1 MGCLPILII
10 IFLAV
15 ALFGGGDGNEI
26 RRPPVI
32 EPPFEDGVETMPMPG
47 NLQPE
52 YAVEDPGAPQDSQGT
67 AFAISP
73 GGLWLT
79 AEHVVN
85 GCDRLGL
92 ATASNTA
99 ERVREVYES
108 ETSDTALIADG
119 LDSAIALPLATQVP
133 AEGEAG
139 WHMGFPASRPAVV
152 ESRFIG
158 RANAVRSGSGQA
170 QAILAWAELRRIPE
184 FDHPLGGISGGPTLD
199 GLGRVVG
206 VNSASSD
213 RRGRILTSH
222 PRQAINLV
230 RAAGQTAAPTAAAPI
245 DGPDEAARRFE
256 QLFAAGAIR
265 HVYCDVR

>member
-15 ALFGGGDGNEI
+15 ALFGGGEGDEI
-26 RRPPVI
+26 RRPPIV
-32 EPPFEDGVETMPMPG
+32 EPPFEDGVETLPMPG

-52 YAVEDPGAPQDSQGT
+52 YSVEDPGAPQDSQGT
-67 AFAISP
+67 AFAIGT

-92 ATASNTA
+92 ATASFTA
-99 ERVREVYES
+99 ERVREVFES

-119 LDSAIALPLATQVP
+119 IASTIALPLASVVP
-133 AEGEAG
+133 AEGETG

-152 ESRFIG
+152 ESRYIG
-158 RANAVRSGSGQA
+158 RANAVRSRGGQA
-170 QAILAWAELRRIPE
+170 QAILAWAEVRRIPE
-184 FDHPLGGISGGPTLD
+184 FDHTLGGISGGPTLD
-199 GLGRVVG
+199 RLGRVIG

-230 RAAGQTAAPTAAAPI
+230 RAAGQTAAPTVAVPTS
-245 DGPDEAARRFE
+245 GPGEAALRFE
-256 QLFAAGAIR
+256 QLFDAGAIR